1 MNTRDHALLTDLIQF
16 THKNHVATVY
26 ILRSRLNSVE
36 LLEEVAVYAES
47 QFRHYDSR
55 EAALADV
62 RRCNDAKRMERIICA
77 KILAEYVATC
87 EDLGA
92 LGDAIRY
99 RKNGGVFRRYL
110 KSQTGQA
117 ADFFDKCVLLYDVPN
132 DPTITLE
139 TLLDLPDVAALASRV
154 PQDTFTALQQS
165 YRNQALNLFAAA
177 KTYRE
182 SGTGIRSMSNS
193 GVLPSDLDDE
203 LRIIIDLIPTGSTS
217 NQKGGIFARALNK
230 IKHRFTVTERLHDYA
245 EPSATEEIEYTAL
258 RPQAIDQ
265 IVDNT
270 VAAAGTIAELAA
282 ILVHL
287 DSAGIAV

>member
-1 MNTRDHALLTDLIQF
+1 MNTRDRALLTDLIQF
-16 THKNHVATVY
+16 THKNHIATVY

-36 LLEEVAVYAES
+36 LLEDVAVYTES
-47 QFRHYDSR
+47 QLRHFDSR

-62 RRCNDAKRMERIICA
+62 RKYNDAKRMERIICA

-92 LGDAIRY
+92 LGYAIRH
-99 RKNGGVFRRYL
+99 RKNGGVFQRYL
-110 KSQTGQA
+110 KSLTSEA
-117 ADFFDKCVLLYDVPN
+117 AGFFDKHFLPYDVPN
-132 DPTITLE
+132 DSSVTLE
-139 TLLDLPDVAALASRV
+139 TILDLPKLSTLAGQV

-165 YRNQALNLFAAA
+165 YRIQAVNLFAAA

-182 SGTGIRSMSNS
+182 SGKGIRSMSNS
-193 GVLPSDLDDE
+193 GALSSDLDDE
-203 LRIIIDLIPTGSTS
+203 LCIIIDLIPAGSTS
-217 NQKGGIFARALNK
+217 NQKGGIFVWALNK
-230 IKHRFTVTERLHDYA
+230 IKHRFMVTERLLEYA
-245 EPSATEEIEYTAL
+245 EPGATDEIEYAAL

-282 ILVHL
+282 VLTHL
-287 DSAGIAV
+287 NSAGITI